1 MLQIFVFFLY
11 FLIVF
16 SLIWA
21 RLRFF
26 KMDSGTALPLA
37 LSYDLA
43 VAAQMLATAWSFY
56 SVTDITKPALLFSGL
71 LYMLSLMI
79 FWWSIVTAKSLDFAF
94 SSHVGNIVTS
104 GPFGLFRHP
113 FYVSYMVAWFSST
126 FLFNSLIL
134 WITLVYLV
142 AFYVLSARKE
152 ERTIMLSEQAEKYQ
166 LYKRNVGMFLPR
178 IKKWKH

>member
-1 MLQIFVFFLY
+1 
-11 FLIVF
+11 
-16 SLIWA
+16 
-21 RLRFF
+21 
-26 KMDSGTALPLA
+26 
-37 LSYDLA
+37 
-43 VAAQMLATAWSFY
+43 
-56 SVTDITKPALLFSGL
+56 
-71 LYMLSLMI
+71 MLSLVI

-134 WITLVYLV
+134 WITFVYLV